1 MVEKETRI
9 EDGTVTQM
17 MNMLRMIGVESES
30 VTISRFPNPQ

>member
-17 MNMLRMIGVESES
+17 MNMLKILGAKAES